1 MNGKIVKSICIV
13 ILLFQPA
20 VTIYATN
27 NANGNNTG
35 NDLFINGDKN
45 QTISNDVTLSDEQ
58 LIILFNIDSNY
69 QDLYNGKITVEHNI
83 DYGVTGKYQV
93 KFIVTYDEVL
103 CFDDK
108 EDSGKGTEKTND
120 NKSQNQDSVTDE
132 GVICQNNADDND
144 PNDNDNYKYIEKQ
157 KVLVSFLTIDK
168 EASID
173 PLISSDAYQ
182 SDYEHTVYTNEAL
195 IDLYNVTTNVE
206 SNQDNVVVSHNIDF
220 STPGQYEIEFT
231 LTEGDKVVSTK
242 ATYEVLDL
250 LPTLTSLDQLTINLG
265 DELNVI
271 NDYQVVASELENG
284 DLLDKITIHDSEVNY
299 DVAGTYE
306 FSISVTDNE
315 GNYVVKNIILNIVD
329 NKNEEQKLNAKE
341 LVTRP
346 EGVTYSDEQLIEMFG
361 LSANYELDLTNI
373 KVEHNIDFMLAKKY
387 PIIFTDESSGLKV
400 ESTFEVSD
408 VLPTINTIDLIE
420 SPLNVVLT
428 KEDYINLYSIQV
440 AEITSNDI
448 IDSLVIDD
456 SRVNFKAIGNYEIY
470 VSAVDNEGNEIS
482 KIVVLKILGDE
493 EKPNSTDETDLIDE
507 TDSKKVIGEIGKPI
521 TDTELKHMYNKGNDV
536 KVVSN
541 INPEKVGTYEVIFIN
556 NDKIQKEQYQVVNK
570 KEISTKRELSN
581 YLKQNKIVVENQDD
595 ILEGTYN
602 VQIKKQNQ
610 EEPNTEI
617 VEYKLKN
624 TGVNTRTLVLIG
636 VLGIGLVTL
645 VVLKSKKYKVK

>member
-1 MNGKIVKSICIV
+1 MNGKIVKAICIV

-120 NKSQNQDSVTDE
+120 NKSKNQDPVTDE
-132 GVICQNNADDND
+132 GVTCQNNADDND

-173 PLISSDAYQ
+173 PLISSDEYQ

-271 NDYQVVASELENG
+271 NDYQVVASELEVG
-284 DLLDKITIHDSEVNY
+284 DLLDKVTIHDSEVNY
-299 DVAGTYE
+299 DAAGTYE

-361 LSANYELDLTNI
+361 LSANYELDLTSI

-420 SPLNVVLT
+420 SPLNVVLS

-456 SRVNFKAIGNYEIY
+456 SRVNFKAVGNYEIY

-541 INPEKVGTYEVIFIN
+541 INPEKVGTYEVMFIN

-570 KEISTKRELSN
+570 KEINTKRELSN
-581 YLKQNKIVVENQDD
+581 YLKQNKIVVDNQDN

-617 VEYKLKN
+617 VEYKLKD

-636 VLGIGLVTL
+636 GLGIGLVGL
-645 VVLKSKKYKVK
+645 VVLKTKKHKVK

>member
-1 MNGKIVKSICIV
+1 MNGKIVKAICIV

-120 NKSQNQDSVTDE
+120 NKSKNQDPVTDE
-132 GVICQNNADDND
+132 GVTCQNNADDND

-173 PLISSDAYQ
+173 PLISSDEYQ

-271 NDYQVVASELENG
+271 NDYQVVASELEVG
-284 DLLDKITIHDSEVNY
+284 DLLDKVTIHDSEVNY
-299 DVAGTYE
+299 DAAGTYE

-361 LSANYELDLTNI
+361 LSANYELDLTSI

-420 SPLNVVLT
+420 SPLNVVLS

-456 SRVNFKAIGNYEIY
+456 SRVNFKAVGNYEIY

-541 INPEKVGTYEVIFIN
+541 INPEKVGTYEVMFIN

-570 KEISTKRELSN
+570 KEINTKRELSN
-581 YLKQNKIVVENQDD
+581 YLKQNKIVVDNQDN

-617 VEYKLKN
+617 VEYKLKD

-636 VLGIGLVTL
+636 GLGIGLVGL
-645 VVLKSKKYKVK
+645 VVLKTKKNKVK